1 MKVLIAMTTQNP
13 DEGDIEHAMVAIPNT
28 YWIDS
33 QLKDKIAS
41 NLTVLLADIREHPDD
56 FVLLALEF
64 LRIKISPTYKE
75 AISDPKY
82 GSE

>member
-1 MKVLIAMTTQNP
+1 MKALIAMTTQNP
-13 DEGDIEHAMVAIPNT
+13 DEGDIEHAMVAILNT
-28 YWIDS
+28 YRIDS

-56 FVLLALEF
+56 IALPALEV
-64 LRIKISPTYKE
+64 LGIKIPRTYKE